1 VELNTKIKCLFCK
14 IIGHHQ
20 DECRKR
26 IDAGKP
32 CMAAS
37 GKEYFPKS
45 KMYPVTEEELDADN
59 GQSGEFQSAI
69 REKKSEYLFQ

>member
-1 VELNTKIKCLFCK
+1 LFCK

-45 KMYPVTEEELDADN
+45 KMHPVTEEEMDADM
-59 GQSGEFQSAI
+59 SGEYQSAI
-69 REKKSEYLFQ
+69 RETKNEYLFQ